1 VKRNLFYDA
10 FDIEYCKWI
19 TALHSR
25 SFTKAD
31 RLLSRTSF
39 VEVTGKGKKIQ
50 NQHFIVFY
58 SPNQL
63 DRSRL
68 GITVTR
74 KIGSATTRNRIKRIS
89 REFFRNNRLRISGN
103 WDINLIA
110 KKKAAYLSSDEA
122 FSSLENLFDRL

>member
-1 VKRNLFYDA
+1 MKINLFYDA
-10 FDIEYCKWI
+10 FDTECCNWI

-31 RLLSRTSF
+31 RLLSRISF
-39 VEVTGKGKKIQ
+39 VKLTGKGKKIQ
-50 NQHFIVFY
+50 NHYFIVFY

-89 REFFRNNRLRISGN
+89 REFFRNNRQRISRN

-110 KKKAAYLSSDEA
+110 KKEAASISSEEA
-122 FSSLENLFDRL
+122 FLSLKNLFDRL